1 MTEIQLNIKEGLEDL
16 PESGLLVTSELQVVK
31 NLNILEN
38 YLHSDEFHDF
48 AVKRIR
54 IGGTFFRCSI
64 KCLLSI
70 NSLRLKR

>member
-38 YLHSDEFHDF
+38 HLHSDEFHDF

-54 IGGTFFRCSI
+54 IGSTFRVSI
-64 KCLLSI
+64 PNNL
-70 NSLRLKR
+70 NMRELRFKR

>member
-54 IGGTFFRCSI
+54 IGGTFFRCIIIFSLI
-64 KCLLSI
+64 I
-70 NSLRLKR
+70 NGLCLKR

>member
-38 YLHSDEFHDF
+38 HLHSDEFHDF

-54 IGGTFFRCSI
+54 IGSTFRHSLTN
-64 KCLLSI
+64 CLKMNKL
-70 NSLRLKR
+70 LFKR

>member
-54 IGGTFFRCSI
+54 IGSTFRRSI
-64 KCLLSI
+64 VF
-70 NSLRLKR
+70 

>member
-1 MTEIQLNIKEGLEDL
+1 MAEIQLNIKEGLEDL

-48 AVKRIR
+48 AVKRIS
-54 IGGTFFRCSI
+54 IGGTFRCSLTN
-64 KCLLSI
+64 CLIMNKL
-70 NSLRLKR
+70 LFKR